1 MPLGP
6 HLAAS
11 LWLGRPVVGTSQ
23 VECQTVTWI
32 GRLEMS
38 DNHLNAQQLQR
49 IQQDASAA
57 LQAAI
62 DRMQLR
68 KWSVEQAF
76 AAVGSTGNPMQVAR
90 DIYDFVSQAAVVKVD
105 VDWP

>member
-1 MPLGP
+1 M
-6 HLAAS
+6 A
-11 LWLGRPVVGTSQ
+11 
-23 VECQTVTWI
+23 
-32 GRLEMS
+32 
-38 DNHLNAQQLQR
+38 DNPLNAQQLQR

-57 LQAAI
+57 LQVAI

-68 KWSVEQAF
+68 KWAVEQAF

-90 DIYDFVSQAAVVKVD
+90 DIYDFVCQPMQIAKVD